1 VRISAAARRYG
12 KALFSLARDESR
24 VDAVRGEL
32 ASFASLISESAP
44 LRDALLTPLHP
55 VAERRRVLEALARR
69 LGTSPI
75 VRHLFAYLIDQRR
88 LVDFLAIRAEYERL
102 CDQASGRTVAQVTV
116 AADLDASQ
124 GERLRAAL
132 SRRTGREVTLEVRS
146 DPALLGG
153 AIAKVGDLVF
163 DGSLRTQLAQLRG
176 NLTKGS

>member
-1 VRISAAARRYG
+1 VRSSAAARRYG

-24 VDAVRGEL
+24 VDGVRGEL
-32 ASFASLISESAP
+32 AAVASLFAESAA

-55 VAERRRVLEALARR
+55 VAERRRVLEALAQR

-75 VRHLFAYLIDQRR
+75 VRHFFAYLIDRRR
-88 LVDFLAIRAEYERL
+88 LVDFSAIQTEFELL
-102 CDQASGRTVAQVTV
+102 CDEASGRTVAQVTV
-116 AADLDASQ
+116 AAELDAGQ
-124 GERLRAAL
+124 RDRLREAL

-146 DPALLGG
+146 DPSLLGG

-163 DGSLRTQLAQLRG
+163 DGSLRSQLAQLRG